1 MKRALRGLIL
11 LLVVLSLTL
20 SLCSCELLNRL
31 LGEDLFVPSVNLDE
45 IPEFSGKA
53 YIKINGNKPFF
64 EEDEITD
71 KSYEKYGELDG
82 LGRCTVAIACIGRD
96 LMPTEDRGN
105 ISNVKPSGWQSV
117 SYGGQYL
124 YNRCHLIGF
133 QLTGENANEKNLI
146 TGTRFMNMDG
156 MLPFED
162 MVADYV
168 KETENHVMY
177 RVTPIYE
184 GDNLVAKGVLME
196 AYSVE
201 DEGEICFCVFV
212 YNNQPGIAI
221 NYANGES
228 KEDDGVPF
236 PDDNEENEPPEIPDG
251 GEENPSPVKSEYAV
265 NTSTKKYHET
275 DCRYAFSKN
284 VEVMEKTAE
293 ELEAEGYTACGVC
306 KPE

>member
-124 YNRCHLIGF
+124 YNRCHLNTRRSPKIQIKVILF
-133 QLTGENANEKNLI
+133 HAYNRNI
-146 TGTRFMNMDG
+146 TINTAIKSKISI
-156 MLPFED
+156 LW
-162 MVADYV
+162 
-168 KETENHVMY
+168 
-177 RVTPIYE
+177 IYKVIYAIV
-184 GDNLVAKGVLME
+184 N
-196 AYSVE
+196 
-201 DEGEICFCVFV
+201 
-212 YNNQPGIAI
+212 YNNQ
-221 NYANGES
+221 
-228 KEDDGVPF
+228 
-236 PDDNEENEPPEIPDG
+236 
-251 GEENPSPVKSEYAV
+251 
-265 NTSTKKYHET
+265 
-275 DCRYAFSKN
+275 
-284 VEVMEKTAE
+284 
-293 ELEAEGYTACGVC
+293 
-306 KPE
+306 